1 MVAMLGAE
9 GKKIERMG
17 QIVAL
22 LRHSSILAWL

>member
-9 GKKIERMG
+9 RKKSERRG

-22 LRHSSILAWL
+22 LRHSSILVWS